1 MRSGNTDAKLSVQ
14 IITLLKLA
22 IKSLNQIFLEIQLV
36 DTDTTQSWWIS
47 TTLFHFLTELIV
59 MNPSYLT
66 YFNSTILPTINAMN
80 DNTQFSQSD
89 QYKAYR
95 TNLLQSVFDQFN
107 YPYSNIRSIY
117 FVWYPKR
124 RIKDISKRSDE
135 LSSSTLHATT
145 LSGLDHP
152 FASDFC
158 RYLVFVCWP
167 VWFVHTVHTGS
178 HRSHGS
184 HGSHDENCSFSKS
197 ARCEKIIVPQNESM
211 EQTKAKP
218 ALCWARGNY
227 EVQTPSNRSSEELG
241 IHL

>member
-124 RIKDISKRSDE
+124 SQ
-135 LSSSTLHATT
+135 
-145 LSGLDHP
+145 
-152 FASDFC
+152 SDFQTIWWAEQFHPTRDDILDC
-158 RYLVFVCWP
+158 F
-167 VWFVHTVHTGS
+167 
-178 HRSHGS
+178 
-184 HGSHDENCSFSKS
+184 
-197 ARCEKIIVPQNESM
+197 IPQNKFWRIIS
-211 EQTKAKP
+211 TKILIP
-218 ALCWARGNY
+218 
-227 EVQTPSNRSSEELG
+227 P
-241 IHL
+241 